1 MAQKENV
8 LIRREVVAM
17 CIDSPLY
24 FTMPPRKRL
33 DFLKNLERQAYW
45 SKLREHLIDMINNL
59 S

>member
-1 MAQKENV
+1 MAQKDNV

-24 FTMPPRKRL
+24 FTMPIRKRL